1 MTGIWINERQ
11 FVDFKADPR
20 PKELEGEIATRRNA
34 WDFRGDFQFLPN
46 PDPVLMRLA
55 DQGEEVL
62 SNLTADAHVISVV
75 QTRKLGT
82 LQREFRFRPGAD
94 GERKISVASQ
104 TLHQAFLEDLEGIDL
119 TELVSQILDA
129 PFYGMV
135 PLELLWQA
143 QWGRLRL
150 KGVRA
155 VPSHWFRFNSD
166 NEPVFLQRSS
176 FQGLTLP
183 WGKFVFAR
191 HFPSYENP
199 YGLRLLS
206 RCLWPVTFKKGG
218 VKFWVM
224 LAEKYGMPLLV
235 GKYPAGTPAQGQEE
249 LLASLSR
256 AVRDAVLVLPEGNQ
270 VELQESTQGGARVHQ
285 ELVATMN
292 KEISKAILGQHLTTE
307 VGTTGSY
314 AASKT
319 HLDILGSYLEADQK
333 LVKTVVNQIARIYQ
347 KLNDPKA
354 KSPEFYWFEEEDPRT
369 EWVNRDQLLG
379 QMGLVFGEE
388 YFCRQYGLTQGE
400 FTLKTQG

>member
-143 QWGRLRL
+143 
-150 KGVRA
+150 
-155 VPSHWFRFNSD
+155 
-166 NEPVFLQRSS
+166 
-176 FQGLTLP
+176 P
-183 WGKFVFAR
+183 WGCER
-191 HFPSYENP
+191 S
-199 YGLRLLS
+199 
-206 RCLWPVTFKKGG
+206 
-218 VKFWVM
+218 
-224 LAEKYGMPLLV
+224 
-235 GKYPAGTPAQGQEE
+235 PA
-249 LLASLSR
+249 
-256 AVRDAVLVLPEGNQ
+256 
-270 VELQESTQGGARVHQ
+270 
-285 ELVATMN
+285 
-292 KEISKAILGQHLTTE
+292 
-307 VGTTGSY
+307 TGSASTRTTSRSFCSG
-314 AASKT
+314 AASR
-319 HLDILGSYLEADQK
+319 G
-333 LVKTVVNQIARIYQ
+333 
-347 KLNDPKA
+347 
-354 KSPEFYWFEEEDPRT
+354 
-369 EWVNRDQLLG
+369 
-379 QMGLVFGEE
+379 
-388 YFCRQYGLTQGE
+388 
-400 FTLKTQG
+400 